1 MGKRIVRH
9 LVWRP
14 GGYHGGVKG
23 IKLMKRK
30 LSARQMQMI
39 ALGGTIGVGLF
50 MGSTSTI
57 KWTGPS
63 VLIAYGIAGIFLY
76 LIMRALGEMLYVDP
90 DTGSFSKFATEYI
103 HPLAGYLTA
112 WSNIFQ
118 FVVVGMSE
126 MIAIGGYFKFW
137 WPGLPAWIPGIVAIT
152 FLALANLISVKMF
165 GELEFWFALIKVVT
179 IVLMM
184 VVGLGLI
191 VFGIGNHF
199 QPLGISNIWRHGF
212 FTGGFKG
219 FIFALSI
226 VLASYQGIEL
236 IGVTAGEAQNPQET
250 LVKAIRSTVFR
261 ILIFYIGAIFVIL
274 SIYPWN
280 QLNNVGSPFVETFAK
295 IGITA
300 AASIINFVVITAALS
315 GSNSGIY
322 SASRMSYTLA
332 NNGQLPKRFLMLN
345 RHGVPFYSVI
355 AISFGIFLG
364 VVLDFVMPL
373 FAKGADNIFVMVY
386 SSSVLPGMI
395 PWFVILISQL
405 EFRKQHKDQMAQHP
419 FKMPLSPWSNYIT
432 LAFLAI
438 TLIFMFFNA
447 ETRISIIV
455 GAVFLIMMTI
465 LYFAKFHGKVKV
477 D

>member
-1 MGKRIVRH
+1 
-9 LVWRP
+9 
-14 GGYHGGVKG
+14 
-23 IKLMKRK
+23 MKRK

-50 MGSTSTI
+50 MGATSTI

-63 VLIAYGIAGIFLY
+63 VLIAYAIAGMFLY

-103 HPLAGYLTA
+103 NPLAGYLTA

-118 FVVVGMSE
+118 FVIVGMSE

-152 FLALANLISVKMF
+152 FLCLANLVSVKMF

-179 IVLMM
+179 IVLMII
-184 VVGLGLI
+184 VGLGLI
-191 VFGIGNHF
+191 VFGLGNHF
-199 QPLGISNIWRHGF
+199 HPIGISNIWTHGF

-219 FIFALSI
+219 FVFALSI

-236 IGVTAGEAQNPQET
+236 IGVTAGEAENPQHT

-280 QLNNVGSPFVETFAK
+280 ELNNVGSPLVETFAK
-295 IGITA
+295 VGITS

-332 NNGQLPKRFLMLN
+332 NNGQLPKSFLKLN
-345 RHGVPFYSVI
+345 KHGVPFYSVI
-355 AISFGIFLG
+355 AISLGIFLG
-364 VVLDFVMPL
+364 VVLDFVSPY
-373 FAKGADNIFVMVY
+373 FFKDANNIFVMVY

-395 PWFVILISQL
+395 PWIVILISQI
-405 EFRKQHKDQMAQHP
+405 EFRKQHQDTMANHP
-419 FKMPLSPWSNYIT
+419 FKMPLSPWSNYLT
-432 LAFLAI
+432 LAFLFV
-438 TLIFMFFNA
+438 TLVFMFFNP
-447 ETRISIIV
+447 ETRVSILV
-455 GAVFLIMMTI
+455 GVIFLAFMTL
-465 LYFAKFHGKVKV
+465 LYFVKFHGKVKNT
-477 D
+477 

>member
-1 MGKRIVRH
+1 
-9 LVWRP
+9 
-14 GGYHGGVKG
+14 
-23 IKLMKRK
+23 
-30 LSARQMQMI
+30 MQMI

-63 VLIAYGIAGIFLY
+63 VLIAYAIAGLFLY
-76 LIMRALGEMLYVDP
+76 MIMRALGEMLYVDP

-103 HPLAGYLTA
+103 HPLAGFLTA

-118 FVVVGMSE
+118 FVIVGMSE
-126 MIAIGGYFKFW
+126 MIAIGGYFDYW
-137 WPGLPAWIPGIVAIT
+137 WPHLPDWIPGLVAIT
-152 FLALANLISVKMF
+152 FLCLANLISVKMF

-179 IVLMM
+179 IILMII
-184 VVGLGLI
+184 VGLGLI

-199 QPLGISNIWRHGF
+199 HPIGISNMWTHGF

-219 FIFALSI
+219 FIFALAI

-236 IGVTAGEAQNPQET
+236 IGVTAGEAENPRQT

-280 QLNNVGSPFVETFAK
+280 ELDNVGSPFVETFAK

-315 GSNSGIY
+315 GSNSGIF

-332 NNGQLPKRFLMLN
+332 NNGQLPKRFLKLN

-364 VVLDFVMPL
+364 VVLNFVLPL
-373 FAKGADNIFVMVY
+373 FYKGASNIFIMVY

-395 PWFVILISQL
+395 PWFVILISQIK
-405 EFRKQHKDQMAQHP
+405 FRKVHKDEMKDHP
-419 FKMPLSPWSNYIT
+419 FKMPFSPYSNYIT
-432 LAFLAI
+432 LFFLLL
-438 TLIFMFFNA
+438 TLIFMFINP
-447 ETRISIIV
+447 ETRISIWV
-455 GAVFLIMMTI
+455 GVIFLVIMT
-465 LYFAKFHGKVKV
+465 LVYFLKFHGKVKT

>member
-1 MGKRIVRH
+1 
-9 LVWRP
+9 
-14 GGYHGGVKG
+14 
-23 IKLMKRK
+23 MKRK

-63 VLIAYGIAGIFLY
+63 VLIAYAIAGLFLY

-90 DTGSFSKFATEYI
+90 DTGSFSKFASEYI

-126 MIAIGGYFKFW
+126 MIAIGGYFEFW
-137 WPGLPAWIPGIVAIT
+137 WPHLPSWIPGLVAIA
-152 FLALANLISVKMF
+152 FLTLANLISVKMF
-165 GELEFWFALIKVVT
+165 GELEFWFSLIKVVT
-179 IVLMM
+179 IVLMI

-191 VFGIGNHF
+191 VFGIGNGFH
-199 QPLGISNIWRHGF
+199 PIGIGNIWQHGF

-236 IGVTAGEAQNPQET
+236 IGVTAGEAENPQST
-250 LVKAIRSTVFR
+250 LVRAIRSTVFR

-274 SIYPWN
+274 SIYPWDK
-280 QLNNVGSPFVETFAK
+280 LNNVGSPFVETFAK

-332 NNGQLPKRFLMLN
+332 NNGQLPARFLKLN
-345 RHGVPFYSVI
+345 RHGVPFYSVVS
-355 AISFGIFLG
+355 ISFGIFLG
-364 VVLDFVMPL
+364 VILNAVVPTFWPHAENVFVL
-373 FAKGADNIFVMVY
+373 VY

-395 PWFVILISQL
+395 PWVVILISQI
-405 EFRKQHKDQMAQHP
+405 EFRRQHKGEMANHP
-419 FKMPLSPWSNYIT
+419 FKMPLSPWSNYLT
-432 LAFLAI
+432 LAFLLL
-438 TLIFMFFNA
+438 TLVFMFFNP
-447 ETRISIIV
+447 ETRISILV
-455 GAVFLIMMTI
+455 GVLFLIIMTL
-465 LYFAKFHGKVKV
+465 LYFLKFHGKVKV
-477 D
+477 S

>member
-1 MGKRIVRH
+1 
-9 LVWRP
+9 
-14 GGYHGGVKG
+14 
-23 IKLMKRK
+23 MKRK

-63 VLIAYGIAGIFLY
+63 VLIAYAIAGLFLY
-76 LIMRALGEMLYVDP
+76 MIMRALGEMLYVDP

-103 HPLAGYLTA
+103 HPLAGFLTA

-118 FVVVGMSE
+118 FVIVGMSE
-126 MIAIGGYFKFW
+126 MIAIGGYFDYW
-137 WPGLPAWIPGIVAIT
+137 WPHLPDWIPGLVAIT
-152 FLALANLISVKMF
+152 FLCLANLISVKMF

-179 IVLMM
+179 IILMII
-184 VVGLGLI
+184 VGLGLI

-199 QPLGISNIWRHGF
+199 HPIGISNMWTHGF

-219 FIFALSI
+219 FIFALAI

-236 IGVTAGEAQNPQET
+236 IGVTAGEAENPRQT
-250 LVKAIRSTVFR
+250 LVKAIHSTVFR

-280 QLNNVGSPFVETFAK
+280 ELDNVGSPFVETFAK

-332 NNGQLPKRFLMLN
+332 NNGQLPKRFLKLN

-364 VVLDFVMPL
+364 VVLNFVLPL
-373 FAKGADNIFVMVY
+373 FYKGASNIFIMVY

-395 PWFVILISQL
+395 PWFVILISQIK
-405 EFRKQHKDQMAQHP
+405 FRKVHKNEMKDHP
-419 FKMPLSPWSNYIT
+419 FKMPFSPYSNYIT
-432 LAFLAI
+432 LFFLLL
-438 TLIFMFFNA
+438 TLIFMFINP
-447 ETRISIIV
+447 ETRISIWV
-455 GAVFLIMMTI
+455 GVIFLVIMT
-465 LYFAKFHGKVKV
+465 LVYFLKFHGKVKT